1 MVLIRGED
9 PKVKPLDESATSLP
23 PLDQREWAD
32 PGAPYQPSTQFPVN
46 PVTGAYMTPQEQAAA
61 KAANPFV
68 TGSPSQFWQQ
78 QGQTPFAPI
87 PTGTTGQLDILR
99 PRTGPAQTIYGAAAD
114 PRLRG
119 PNAPKA
125 PGQQERLNAQL
136 YEAEYWEKAIKDPE
150 KRLWLARRAIMLG
163 FAQYDPKSDW
173 LVSEDAFTRGGVYQ
187 MWKQAGEIVQM
198 NPTLNSMTPEEY
210 LDSMYGRFGGD
221 QGLDAK
227 MAEERKAIPDPI
239 QTTKQVSK
247 YSMSTEQASAV
258 ADKVAEAVLGR
269 MASKGEMAKARKA
282 MNALMAANPTVTT
295 TVSDSTDPNNVKV
308 TSNTKAGVGPGDAA
322 DAYEMKMKRSSEGMA
337 FNVGKLMESA
347 MEKLD
352 RGL

>member
-1 MVLIRGED
+1 MGE
-9 PKVKPLDESATSLP
+9 KPAPLPESATSLP

-99 PRTGPAQTIYGAAAD
+99 KR
-114 PRLRG
+114 
-119 PNAPKA
+119 A
-125 PGQQERLNAQL
+125 PGPLPGAYQNRPDLWAGRMRDEKVNSQL

-150 KRLWLARRAIMLG
+150 QRLWLARRAIMLG
-163 FAQYDPKSDW
+163 FAKYDPKSEW
-173 LVSEDAFTRGGVYQ
+173 LVSEDDFTRGGVYQ

-227 MAEERKAIPDPI
+227 MSEARKQIPDPI

-247 YSMSTEQASAV
+247 YSMSSEQASAV

>member
-1 MVLIRGED
+1 MGET
-9 PKVKPLDESATSLP
+9 PKPLPESATSLP
-23 PLDQREWAD
+23 PLDQRDWGTTGD
-32 PGAPYQPSTQFPVN
+32 PYQPSTQFPVN
-46 PVTGAYMTPQEQAAA
+46 PVTGAYMSPQEQAAA
-61 KAANPFV
+61 RAASPFV

-78 QGQTPFAPI
+78 QGQIPFAPI
-87 PTGTTGQLDILR
+87 PTGTGATALGILR
-99 PRTGPAQTIYGAAAD
+99 PAA
-114 PRLRG
+114 PVQIRGGMGEHRG
-119 PNAPKA
+119 PSDLMTVNKRA
-125 PGQQERLNAQL
+125 RLNDQL
-136 YEAEYWEKAIKDPE
+136 YEAEYWEKAVKDPE

-163 FAQYDPKSDW
+163 FAKYDPKSQW
-173 LVSEDAFTRGGVYQ
+173 LVSEDDFTRGGVYQ

-198 NPTLNSMTPEEY
+198 NPTLNQMTPEEY

-239 QTTKQVSK
+239 QTTTQVSR
-247 YSMSTEQASAV
+247 YSMSSEQAASV

-269 MASKGEMAKARKA
+269 MASKSEMAKARKA

-322 DAYEMKMKRSSEGMA
+322 EAYEMKMKRSSEGMA